1 MHVEQFV
8 MAYGVEQD
16 RLRAILPEGFSS
28 LRPVLRINAEIR
40 DEKTGYLEFNTAV
53 QKGDLRGWLN
63 IGFWDDVP
71 FAREGKTIRF
81 CADFL
86 EIEFTGVGIAGGCP
100 AEKDNASCFFLHPA
114 ERLVLPERITASK
127 EFCDCR
133 FRWRFTPE
141 DAHGVSLGKTLPA
154 VPSDVQTVYPKE
166 PFTARNA
173 ANIPCTQVLGTYMV
187 KGVYMAADH
196 TDINPN
202 NTKLSAYTA
211 YVGNTVNECE
221 EYVWRRMET
230 FRRTCGEP
238 TGPMMRST
246 FRTLHEADKQRMAA
260 EFLQKMHWDQRLP
273 QIDFDDPG

>member
-40 DEKTGYLEFNTAV
+40 DGKTGYLEFNTAV

-86 EIEFTGVGIAGGCP
+86 EIEFTGVGIASGCP

-114 ERLVLPERITASK
+114 ERLVPPERITASK
-127 EFCDCR
+127 AFCDCL

-141 DAHGVSLGKTLPA
+141 DAHGVSLGKTPPTSPA
-154 VPSDVQTVYPKE
+154 
-166 PFTARNA
+166 
-173 ANIPCTQVLGTYMV
+173 
-187 KGVYMAADH
+187 
-196 TDINPN
+196 
-202 NTKLSAYTA
+202 
-211 YVGNTVNECE
+211 
-221 EYVWRRMET
+221 RRCSE
-230 FRRTCGEP
+230 RI
-238 TGPMMRST
+238 
-246 FRTLHEADKQRMAA
+246 
-260 EFLQKMHWDQRLP
+260 W
-273 QIDFDDPG
+273 

>member
-40 DEKTGYLEFNTAV
+40 DGKTGYLEFNTAV

-100 AEKDNASCFFLHPA
+100 AEKDNAGCFFMRPA
-114 ERLVLPERITASK
+114 EELRPPEPVTVKK
-127 EFCDCR
+127 EFCDCT
-133 FRWRFTPE
+133 FRWRFTPGG
-141 DAHGVSLGKTLPA
+141 AHGVSPGETLPA
-154 VPSDVQTVYPKE
+154 YPSPQQTLYPKA
-166 PFTARNA
+166 PFTAQSA
-173 ANIPCTQVLGTYMV
+173 AQIPCQQVLG
-187 KGVYMAADH
+187 
-196 TDINPN
+196 
-202 NTKLSAYTA
+202 S
-211 YVGNTVNECE
+211 YVVRFE
-221 EYVWRRMET
+221 R
-230 FRRTCGEP
+230 
-238 TGPMMRST
+238 
-246 FRTLHEADKQRMAA
+246 
-260 EFLQKMHWDQRLP
+260 
-273 QIDFDDPG
+273 